1 MESHRP
7 QAWGL
12 LICHLIL
19 AFEENGFIMSKKG
32 AKSPWQLNYSLF
44 SLLFGFS
51 DFLYRPIHFCHLEGF
66 IFQISDFPG
75 KLLNFLFA

>member
-12 LICHLIL
+12 LFCHLIL

-32 AKSPWQLNYSLF
+32 KKSPWQLNFSLF
-44 SLLFGFS
+44 SLVFGF
-51 DFLYRPIHFCHLEGF
+51 C
-66 IFQISDFPG
+66 
-75 KLLNFLFA
+75 NFFY